1 MPRAPNEQPLPVR
14 SIVVGH
20 EAEQSGSTTLCLHIA
35 AALLAQGQQVATVE
49 FDATGHRLTR
59 ALAQRRAT
67 IARDGLDFALPT
79 HFDITAALADG
90 KALATLADTI
100 AEIEAR
106 HDFVILDAS
115 HADDAVRRVVYS
127 FADTLVMPFTLPQL
141 DLALDATADA
151 DIFAAGGFGD
161 IAWKVREA
169 RRERRVLDAGKIDW
183 VIVRNRLPL
192 CHAEF
197 GLPAR
202 IAELSGRAAMEYG
215 FRTLDG
221 LSERAV
227 YHDSLATGLTL
238 FDRDNELLPLT
249 LPGSLTMS
257 PSLQAW
263 TLIEGLNLPINLA
276 ARRRAVALAQT
287 AAAARRPLALDELL
301 AP

>member
-1 MPRAPNEQPLPVR
+1 MPHAPDERPLPVR
-14 SIVVGH
+14 SVVVGH

-49 FDATGHRLTR
+49 LDTAERRLTR
-59 ALAQRRAT
+59 AIAQRRAT

-79 HFDITAALADG
+79 HFDITAALAG
-90 KALATLADTI
+90 GEALASLADTI

-115 HADDAVRRVVYS
+115 RAEDAVRRIVYS

-141 DLALDATADA
+141 DLALDAAADP
-151 DIFAAGGFGD
+151 DIFAAGGFRD

-169 RRERRVLDAGKIDW
+169 RRERRVLDSGRIDW
-183 VIVRNRLPL
+183 VILRNRLPL
-192 CHAEF
+192 CQAEL
-197 GLPAR
+197 GVPAR
-202 IAELSGRAAMEYG
+202 IAELTGRAAMEYG
-215 FRTLDG
+215 FRTLEG

-227 YHDSLATGLTL
+227 YRDALASGLTL
-238 FDRDNELLPLT
+238 FDRDTELLPLT
-249 LPGSLTMS
+249 VPGALTMS
-257 PSLQAW
+257 APLEAW